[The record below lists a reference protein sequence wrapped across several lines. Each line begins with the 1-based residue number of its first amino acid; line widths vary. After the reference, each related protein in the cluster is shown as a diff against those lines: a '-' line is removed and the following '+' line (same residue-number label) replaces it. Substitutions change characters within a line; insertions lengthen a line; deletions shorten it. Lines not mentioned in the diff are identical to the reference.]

1 MKYYTEREFNRELSK
16 IKKRNAQIELHRQLL
31 DEKRK
36 GDILRFDKMKTSNK
50 VLFASVTA
58 IILFTIACMFI
69 QYKTSMEVSST
80 LITLW
85 FSFWT
90 VEIVSLTS
98 IKVTKV
104 IKDYKSDSPD
114 DDENT
119 GEVG

>member
-80 LITLW
+80 LTTLW

-114 DDENT
+114 DDEST